1 MYLPRM
7 MMAFFLMLVSV
18 FAQAQLRIEITQGGD
33 DPTPIAIVPFSWG
46 GAGLLKEDV
55 ANVVAA
61 DMGRSGQ
68 FRPLARADML
78 SQPRSSKEV
87 FYRDWR
93 VLGVDYLVVGRIDSV
108 NVASVQASSPA
119 SYGISYELMDVR
131 AQKPIAS
138 WKIAEVKDLRAAA
151 HHISDNIY
159 QKLTGLRG
167 IFSTKLM
174 YVSVLQQGSGKKV
187 YKLEVAD
194 ADGQRPR
201 TLLESSEPIMS
212 PVWSPDGKRVA
223 YVSFAGGRPGI
234 YIQNRFT
241 GKRIKLTNF
250 PGINGAPDWS
260 PDGQKMA
267 MVLSKDG
274 NPEIYIMDMKT
285 RALRRLTHHYAI
297 DTEPRWTK
305 DGAALVFTSNRGGSP
320 QIYKVDALSG
330 RVVRL
335 TFRGSYNARAQTSP
349 DGHDLVMVHRENGQ
363 FHISVQNLQRDLFAN
378 LTKTSLDESPSISP
392 NGSMVIYATQHKNM
406 GVLGAVAING
416 NIKYLLPA
424 HRGEVREPVWSPY
437 LN

>member
-1 MYLPRM
+1 VYLPRM
-7 MMAFFLMLVSV
+7 MMVLFLMLVSV

-33 DPTPIAIVPFSWG
+33 DPTPIAIVPFSWS

-93 VLGVDYLVVGRIDSV
+93 VLGVDYLVVGRIDAV
-108 NVASVQASSPA
+108 NLASVQTSSPA
-119 SYGISYELMDVR
+119 SYRLSYELMDVR

-138 WKIAEVKDLRAAA
+138 WKVAEVKDLRAAA
-151 HHISDNIY
+151 HHISDTIY

-174 YVSVLQQGSGKKV
+174 YVSVVQQGSGKKV

-223 YVSFAGGRPGI
+223 YVSFAGGRPAI

-241 GKRIKLTNF
+241 GKRIKLTGF

-378 LTKTSLDESPSISP
+378 ITKTSLDESPSISP